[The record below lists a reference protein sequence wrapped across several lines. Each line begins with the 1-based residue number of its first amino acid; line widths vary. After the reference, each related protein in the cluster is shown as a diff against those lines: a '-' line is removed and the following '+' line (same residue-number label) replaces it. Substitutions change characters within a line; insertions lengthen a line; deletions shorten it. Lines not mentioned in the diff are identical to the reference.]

1 MLFCFDSFFLG
12 GGALVL
18 GWGYM
23 IGENFYD
30 YYIHKQKKHMCT
42 IVSKWIVS
50 LCYRRDNF
58 DFLGF
63 SLCNICLFLHIAIT
77 VDCHYKIINLSN
89 IDSIRLKHSAVS
101 C

>member
-1 MLFCFDSFFLG
+1 MEVLFCFENFCLNGIKSTNLLLKNAFFCFDSFFLWG
-12 GGALVL
+12 GGGDGFGV
-18 GWGYM
+18 GVYDWRK
-23 IGENFYD
+23 FYD

-63 SLCNICLFLHIAIT
+63 SLCNICLF
-77 VDCHYKIINLSN
+77 
-89 IDSIRLKHSAVS
+89 
-101 C
+101 